1 MGIYGFK
8 TALKNDKIN
17 SMTMF
22 QAKVN
27 NALTITVNNI
37 A

>member
-1 MGIYGFK
+1 MAIYVFK
-8 TALKNDKIN
+8 RAFKNDPIN
-17 SMTMF
+17 IMTMF
-22 QAKVN
+22 QANVN